1 MNAHALYVALPLE
14 VPYSTPQ
21 RWHSYILMKTMRS
34 ATRATPENT
43 SPLALTAVPD
53 HVAIIM
59 DGNGRWAK
67 ERGRPRLFGHRAGT
81 ENVRRVIE
89 RFGDYGVKYLT
100 LFAFSTENWDRPR
113 YEVRGLMSL
122 LSRFLRRETKHL
134 HKNGIRLRHLGDLS
148 PLSPRLQEEVREA
161 IELTRDNRRMTL
173 SIAFNYGGR
182 AEIVEAVRRIMD
194 EGGPAGEIDE
204 LAVSMRLLTDGLPD
218 PDLIIGITGGIRLSN
233 FLLWQGAY
241 AEVFFTPLFLPG
253 FDIKHIDEALLAFS
267 LRTRRFGGLPLH
279 EVDGPPGN
287 GHENGRNPAE
297 CPPASNGFRAEPA

>member
-1 MNAHALYVALPLE
+1 
-14 VPYSTPQ
+14 
-21 RWHSYILMKTMRS
+21 MRS
-34 ATRATPENT
+34 ATRAKPEAAP
-43 SPLALTAVPD
+43 PLDVAAVPV

-67 ERGRPRLFGHRAGT
+67 QRGRPRLFGHRAGT

-122 LSRFLRRETKHL
+122 LSRFLKRETQHL

-182 AEIVEAVRRIMD
+182 AEIVEAVRRIVD
-194 EGGPAGEIDE
+194 EGVPADEIDE
-204 LAVSMRLLTDGLPD
+204 QAISSRLLTDGLPD
-218 PDLIIGITGGIRLSN
+218 PDLIIRTAGEMRLSN

-241 AEVFFTPLFLPG
+241 AEFCFTPVYWPD
-253 FDIKHIDEALLAFS
+253 FDIKHIDEALLTFS
-267 LRTRRFGGLPLH
+267 RRTRRFGGLPPH
-279 EVDGPPGN
+279 EVDAPLVN
-287 GHENGRNPAE
+287 GHTNGRDSAE
-297 CPPASNGFRAEPA
+297 RSALSSGHRA

>member
-1 MNAHALYVALPLE
+1 
-14 VPYSTPQ
+14 
-21 RWHSYILMKTMRS
+21 MKTMRS

-122 LSRFLRRETKHL
+122 LSRFLKRETKHL
-134 HKNGIRLRHLGDLS
+134 HENGIRLLHLGDLS
-148 PLSPRLQEEVREA
+148 PLSPRLQQEVRDA

-182 AEIVEAVRRIMD
+182 SGIVDAVGRILG
-194 EGGPAGEIDE
+194 EGVAARGNGEENIF
-204 LAVSMRLLTDGLPD
+204 SRLPTEGRPE
-218 PDLIIGITGGIRLSN
+218 P
-233 FLLWQGAY
+233 
-241 AEVFFTPLFLPG
+241 
-253 FDIKHIDEALLAFS
+253 ALL
-267 LRTRRFGGLPLH
+267 
-279 EVDGPPGN
+279 
-287 GHENGRNPAE
+287 
-297 CPPASNGFRAEPA
+297 

>member
-1 MNAHALYVALPLE
+1 
-14 VPYSTPQ
+14 
-21 RWHSYILMKTMRS
+21 MKTMRS
-34 ATRATPENT
+34 ATRAKPEAAP
-43 SPLALTAVPD
+43 PLAVAAVPA

-67 ERGRPRLFGHRAGT
+67 QRGRPRLFGHRAGT

-122 LSRFLRRETKHL
+122 LSRFLKRETQHL

-148 PLSPRLQEEVREA
+148 PLSPRLQQEVREA
-161 IELTRDNRRMTL
+161 IELTCDNRRMTL

-182 AEIVEAVRRIMD
+182 AEIVEAVRRIVD
-194 EGGPAGEIDE
+194 EGVPADEIDE
-204 LAVSMRLLTDGLPD
+204 RAISSRLLTDGLPD
-218 PDLIIGITGGIRLSN
+218 PDLIIRTAGEMRLSN

-241 AEVFFTPLFLPG
+241 AEFCFTPVYWPD
-253 FDIKHIDEALLAFS
+253 FDIQHIDEALLTFS
-267 LRTRRFGGLPLH
+267 RRTRRFGALPPH
-279 EVDGPPGN
+279 EVDAPAIN
-287 GHENGRNPAE
+287 GHKNGRDLAE
-297 CPPASNGFRAEPA
+297 HSAVSNGHRA

>member
-1 MNAHALYVALPLE
+1 
-14 VPYSTPQ
+14 
-21 RWHSYILMKTMRS
+21 MKTMRS

-43 SPLALTAVPD
+43 PLLALTAVPD

-122 LSRFLRRETKHL
+122 LSRFLKRETKHL
-134 HKNGIRLRHLGDLS
+134 HENGIRLLHL
-148 PLSPRLQEEVREA
+148 R
-161 IELTRDNRRMTL
+161 
-173 SIAFNYGGR
+173 
-182 AEIVEAVRRIMD
+182 
-194 EGGPAGEIDE
+194 
-204 LAVSMRLLTDGLPD
+204 
-218 PDLIIGITGGIRLSN
+218 
-233 FLLWQGAY
+233 QGAY
-241 AEVFFTPLFLPG
+241 AEFCFPPVCRPD
-253 FDIKHIDEALLAFS
+253 FDIKHVDEALLAFS

-279 EVDGPPGN
+279 EVDGPAGN
-287 GHENGRNPAE
+287 GHQNGRNPAE
-297 CPPASNGFRAEPA
+297 RPAASNGFRA

>member
-1 MNAHALYVALPLE
+1 
-14 VPYSTPQ
+14 
-21 RWHSYILMKTMRS
+21 MKTMRNV
-34 ATRATPENT
+34 TRATSEITP
-43 SPLALTAVPD
+43 PLVLAAVPD

-67 ERGRPRLFGHRAGT
+67 QRGRPRLFGHRAGT

-122 LSRFLRRETKHL
+122 LSRFLKRETKHL
-134 HKNGIRLRHLGDLS
+134 HENGIRLLHLGDLS
-148 PLSPRLQEEVREA
+148 PLSPQLQQQVRDA

-182 AEIVEAVRRIMD
+182 AEIVEAVRRIVD
-194 EGGPAGEIDE
+194 EGVPADEIDE
-204 LAVSMRLLTDGLPD
+204 RTISSRLLTDGLPD
-218 PDLIIGITGGIRLSN
+218 PDLIIRTAGEMRLSN

-241 AEVFFTPLFLPG
+241 AEFCFTPVYWPD
-253 FDIKHIDEALLAFS
+253 FDVKHVDEALLNFS
-267 LRTRRFGGLPLH
+267 RRTRRFGGLPPH
-279 EVDGPPGN
+279 EVDRPAGN
-287 GHENGRNPAE
+287 GHENGRYSAERPAV
-297 CPPASNGFRAEPA
+297 SNGYRA